1 MLKGRKVLE
10 MKRRF
15 GIASLDIV
23 MLAIILISLGVACGT
38 PRPTATPKP
47 TATPLRYEFRLG
59 GAAKITYY
67 DGSSCGNLEAREVDS
82 SAPFAK
88 SIAKAGKTLSCG
100 GKSLIGFKTEA
111 LSDYFT
117 FWVEADYILPK

>member
-1 MLKGRKVLE
+1 

-15 GIASLDIV
+15 GVVTLEIV
-23 MLAIILISLGVACGT
+23 LPSIILMLLFVSCGT

-47 TATPLRYEFRLG
+47 TATPLNYKFKLG
-59 GAAKITYY
+59 GAANITYY
-67 DGSSCGNLEAREVDS
+67 DGHSCSDLEARKVDS

-88 SIAKAGKTLSCG
+88 SISKAGKTLSCE
-100 GKSLIGFKTEA
+100 GKILVGFKTEA

-117 FWVEADYILPK
+117 FWVEEKYIVPK